1 MQVIWNSETQ
11 EKLYAINEEA
21 LYKTIKKKGR
31 SIYRSLAFLEWMS
44 IVVNLAVGIFL
55 IFMLYQDGEDLIQ
68 YITPA
73 AYLAYTGFFIYKRLT
88 RQQHQDIEFE
98 PTMIGEIDKALWQAD
113 YLINQSLG
121 MITWYL
127 LPIMIVVGLALYL
140 DGANPIWPLFLFCVV
155 APAAYFGGK
164 WEVRKF
170 HAPRKRELE
179 EIRKT
184 LTSQ

>member
-21 LYKTIKKKGR
+21 LYKSIKKKGR
-31 SIYRSLAFLEWMS
+31 SINRSLVFLEWLS
-44 IVVNLAVGIFL
+44 ILVNLGVGIFL
-55 IFMLYQDGEDLIQ
+55 IIMLYQDGEELVQ

-88 RQQHQDIEFE
+88 RQQQQDIQFE
-98 PTMIGEIDKALWQAD
+98 QTMIGEIDKALWQAD
-113 YLINQSLG
+113 YLIKQSLG
-121 MITWYL
+121 MIVWYL
-127 LPIMIVVGLALYL
+127 LPIMLVAGIALYL
-140 DGANPIWPLFLFCVV
+140 DDANPIWPILLFGVV

-164 WEVRKF
+164 WEVNKF